1 MSARVARAV
10 APTADQVLARL
21 IEGNERF
28 ARGEARFPTV
38 PQETLAAATSSQQ
51 PHATIIGCSDSRVP
65 PELVFDAPF
74 GELFVI
80 RVAGNVVSPE
90 IMGSLQ
96 YGTLVLQTPL
106 VLVLGHSGCGA
117 VHAAAAMKWHG
128 VPQPQRIARLLE
140 CITPGLPEHDPA
152 VSTEAQINAAVEA
165 NVRWSMNQLLQTP
178 EARVRLEEGAI
189 KLAGGVYD
197 LATGR
202 VRLLD

>member
-1 MSARVARAV
+1 MSARAARAL
-10 APTADQVLARL
+10 ALTAADVLARL
-21 IEGNERF
+21 IEGNQRF

-38 PQETLAAATSSQQ
+38 PQETLAAATLSQQ

-65 PELVFDAPF
+65 PELIFDAPF

-90 IMGSLQ
+90 IMGTLQ

-117 VHAAAAMKWHG
+117 VYAAAAMKWYG
-128 VPQPQRIARLLE
+128 VSQPARIRRLLE
-140 CITPGLPEHDPA
+140 CITPGLPERNPA
-152 VSTEAQINAAVEA
+152 VPTDAQIDAAVEA
-165 NVRWSMNQLLQTP
+165 NVRWSMNQLLNTP
-178 EARVRLEEGAI
+178 EARVRLEEGTI
-189 KLAGGVYD
+189 QLAGGVYD

>member
-1 MSARVARAV
+1 MSAKVARAFTP
-10 APTADQVLARL
+10 AADDVLARL

-28 ARGEARFPTV
+28 TRGEARFPTV
-38 PQETLAAATSSQQ
+38 PQETLAAATFSQQ

-65 PELVFDAPF
+65 PELIFDAPF

-90 IMGSLQ
+90 IMGTLQ

-106 VLVLGHSGCGA
+106 VFVLGHSGCGA
-117 VHAAAAMKWHG
+117 VSAAAAMKWYG
-128 VPQPQRIARLLE
+128 VSQPERIGRLLE
-140 CITPGLPEHDPA
+140 CITPGLPNRDPA

-178 EARVRLEEGAI
+178 EAQVRLEEGAI
-189 KLAGGVYD
+189 KMVGGVYE

-202 VRLLD
+202 VQLLD